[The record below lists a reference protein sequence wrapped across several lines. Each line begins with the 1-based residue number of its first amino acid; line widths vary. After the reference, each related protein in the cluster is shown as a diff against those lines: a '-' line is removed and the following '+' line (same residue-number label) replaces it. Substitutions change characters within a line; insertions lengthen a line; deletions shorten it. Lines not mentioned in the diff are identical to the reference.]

1 MSEMVT
7 VLKMSFFSDEMKT
20 QRILFGVYL
29 MREIN
34 FSNYLERALIEAM
47 TTYFL
52 LSVPFEAF

>member
-7 VLKMSFFSDEMKT
+7 VLKTSFFSDEMKT
-20 QRILFGVYL
+20 QRILFCVYL